1 MVTTQ
6 TKPDTEKQFG
16 WLTSAMKKV
25 GSEAQL
31 NVAGHLRAVTGGRH
45 FLLANYHKDDSIPAE
60 TKSAL
65 YKAVFSAIAG
75 VGNNGKPDWSKLQGQ
90 QGNGSKRVDPIDVVP
105 APVARIADNPRPVP
119 PVEVPPVEVV
129 EVPPPVKAPVKAV
142 EAEVEQPIT
151 PRITRKQPA
160 AEGDSEVADLLAK
173 LLNGR
178 IAASATVDESAIEA
192 IADKCART
200 AVAEARIDLD
210 NRFDNEFESKL
221 RQHMG
226 NGSFPTDR
234 VKALIDEA
242 MEGMVKRVSITLPS
256 GEAKDISGLCHEL
269 FPTLL
274 KMAAARVNLLIT
286 GPTGSGKTH
295 AAEKVA
301 KALDLPFY
309 YNGAID
315 TEYKLKGFIDAG
327 GKLISPA
334 FRKAWQN
341 GGVYCFDE
349 VDASL
354 PPAVL
359 SFNGALSNHLCDFPD
374 GMIERH
380 KDCIILA
387 TGNTWLGGATFDYV
401 GRMKQ
406 DAAFADRFATLYW
419 GVDEKLER
427 ALCSN
432 LDWVKFVQAVRANV
446 VRHGLKVIVSP
457 RATFNGEKLLAAG
470 LDRDDV
476 IRSCVR
482 KGMTNDQWNQINPGN
497 ITI

>member
-1 MVTTQ
+1 M
-6 TKPDTEKQFG
+6 
-16 WLTSAMKKV
+16 L
-25 GSEAQL
+25 
-31 NVAGHLRAVTGGRH
+31 
-45 FLLANYHKDDSIPAE
+45 E

-65 YKAVFSAIAG
+65 GVERQFEWLTAAIKKVGHEAQMRVASHLRTVTDGRHYLLPNYHGDKLISNEVKAELYKRVFKALCADS
-75 VGNNGKPDWSKLQGQ
+75 GKPDWSQLAGQ
-90 QGNGSKRVDPIDVVP
+90 AGNGSQRVDPIESSPVVLPVSRQPIVDVEP
-105 APVARIADNPRPVP
+105 TR
-119 PVEVPPVEVV
+119 VV
-129 EVPPPVKAPVKAV
+129 EPGTLK
-142 EAEVEQPIT
+142 
-151 PRITRKQPA
+151 PA
-160 AEGDSEVADLLAK
+160 TASAAGGDSEVADLLAK
-173 LLNGR
+173 LLQGR
-178 IAASATVDESAIEA
+178 VTAQTTGVDEAAVEI
-192 IADKCART
+192 IADKCARS
-200 AVAEARIDLD
+200 AVTEALIAADR
-210 NRFDNEFESKL
+210 EFEGKL
-221 RQHMG
+221 KKHLG

-234 VKALIDEA
+234 VQQMIEAALGGNVNRVTIVQPNGEVKALA
-242 MEGMVKRVSITLPS
+242 
-256 GEAKDISGLCHEL
+256 GLVHEQ
-269 FPTLL
+269 FPLLL
-274 KMAAARVNLLIT
+274 KMASARVNLLIT
-286 GPTGSGKTH
+286 GPSGSGKTH

-374 GMIERH
+374 GMVERH
-380 KDCIILA
+380 PDCVILA

-419 GVDEKLER
+419 GFDEKLER

-432 LDWVKFVQAVRANV
+432 KDWVKFVQAVRANI

-470 LDRDDV
+470 LDREDV
-476 IRSCVR
+476 IKSCVK
-482 KGMTNDQWNQINPGN
+482 KGMTDDQWNQINPDKA
-497 ITI
+497 